1 MLIILCGKTAVG
13 KDTYQNM
20 LLERNPNLR
29 RAISHTTRPKRIQ
42 EVDGREYYFISR
54 TKFSQLQENRA
65 FIETRTYNTV
75 ENGEPSTW
83 SYGLTYEEAD
93 GDGAAIAIVD
103 HKGIKEILSKKQDLE
118 VRVVYLTAPDSELRK
133 RSEERLD
140 ESAEFERRL
149 ADDKK
154 EFVGIEEIANLIIYT
169 KTDDHEE
176 NLQEIESLFG
186 GIT

>member
-1 MLIILCGKTAVG
+1 MLIILCGNTAVG

-20 LLERNPNLR
+20 LLERNPSLK

-54 TKFSQLQENRA
+54 TAFSQLQENHA
-65 FIETRTYNTV
+65 FIETRAYNTV
-75 ENGEPSTW
+75 ENGGPATW
-83 SYGLTYEEAD
+83 SYGLTYAEAE

-103 HKGIKEILSKKQDLE
+103 HQGTREILSKKNDLE
-118 VRVVYLTAPDSELRK
+118 VRVVYLTAPDKELRR
-133 RSEERLD
+133 RSEDRLD

-149 ADDKK
+149 ADDIK
-154 EFVGIEEIANLIIYT
+154 EFVGVEKIADLIINT
-169 KTDDHEE
+169 NTDDHEN

-186 GIT
+186 GRP